1 MARKKQQNSSDKKP
15 ALNQPVSKDFYR
27 NVREILEQARQ
38 SAYRA
43 VNFAMVMAY
52 WEVGRLIVEEE
63 QQGKDRAEYGKALI
77 MELSKRLTKDF
88 GKGFSEQSLWNFR
101 QFYLIFPKLS
111 AQRRELEMNS
121 KSMPAQFVFQEKLSA
136 VRRELT
142 WTHYKMLM
150 RVKKEEARIWYMNE
164 AADSGWSTR
173 QLERQINSFYYERL
187 LASHDKAPVRGEAE
201 EKLADMPSESFIKDP
216 YVLEFLDIMEH
227 TAYRE
232 NELERAL
239 LDKLQDFLLELGRG
253 FAFVARQYRITVDGD
268 HFYCDLVFYNYIL
281 KCFLVI
287 DLKIGK
293 LIHEDIGQMDFYV
306 RYFEKEVRQP
316 NDHPT
321 IGLILCSDKSDAMV
335 KYTLLDDSK
344 QLFASKYQLYLPTEE
359 ELRKELDQE
368 RHLIEQTRE

>member
-1 MARKKQQNSSDKKP
+1 MASKKQQNRSDEKP
-15 ALNQPVSKDFYR
+15 VLKQPISRDFYG
-27 NVREILEQARQ
+27 NVKAILEQARQ

-63 QQGKDRAEYGKALI
+63 QQGKNRAEYGKALI
-77 MELSKRLTKDF
+77 VELSKRLTRDF

-101 QFYLIFPKLS
+101 HFYLTLSNLS
-111 AQRRELEMNS
+111 ALRRESEMKS
-121 KSMPAQFVFQEKLSA
+121 KDMPAQHSFKEKLSA
-136 VRRELT
+136 LRSELT

-150 RVKKEEARIWYMNE
+150 RVKDEEAMVWYMNE

-187 LASHDKAPVRGEAE
+187 LASHEKKPVRREAE
-201 EKLADMPSESFIKDP
+201 EKMAGMAPENFVKDP
-216 YVLEFLDIMEH
+216 YVLEFLDIKEH
-227 TAYRE
+227 PGYRE

-253 FAFVARQYRITVDGD
+253 FAFVARQYRITVEGD

-287 DLKIGK
+287 DLKMGK
-293 LIHEDIGQMDFYV
+293 LMHEDIGQMDFYV

-321 IGLILCSDKSDAMV
+321 IGLILCSDKNDAMV
-335 KYTLLDDSK
+335 KYTLLDESK

-359 ELRKELDQE
+359 ELRKELGQE
-368 RHLIEQTRE
+368 RHFIEQTME

>member
-1 MARKKQQNSSDKKP
+1 MASKKQQNRSDEKP
-15 ALNQPVSKDFYR
+15 VLKQPISRDFYG
-27 NVREILEQARQ
+27 NVKAILEQARQ

-63 QQGKDRAEYGKALI
+63 QQGKNRAEYGKALI
-77 MELSKRLTKDF
+77 VELPKRLTRDF

-101 QFYLIFPKLS
+101 HFYLTLSNLS
-111 AQRRELEMNS
+111 ALRS
-121 KSMPAQFVFQEKLSA
+121 
-136 VRRELT
+136 ELT

-150 RVKKEEARIWYMNE
+150 RVKDEEAMVWYMNE

-187 LASHDKAPVRGEAE
+187 LASHEKKPVRREAE
-201 EKLADMPSESFIKDP
+201 EKMAGMAPENFVKDP
-216 YVLEFLDIMEH
+216 YVLEFLDIKEH
-227 TAYRE
+227 PGYRE

-253 FAFVARQYRITVDGD
+253 FAFVARQYRITVEGD

-287 DLKIGK
+287 DLKMGK
-293 LIHEDIGQMDFYV
+293 LMHEDIGQMDFYV

-321 IGLILCSDKSDAMV
+321 IGLILCSDKNDAMV
-335 KYTLLDDSK
+335 KYTLLDESK

-359 ELRKELDQE
+359 ELRKELGQE
-368 RHLIEQTRE
+368 RHFIEQTME